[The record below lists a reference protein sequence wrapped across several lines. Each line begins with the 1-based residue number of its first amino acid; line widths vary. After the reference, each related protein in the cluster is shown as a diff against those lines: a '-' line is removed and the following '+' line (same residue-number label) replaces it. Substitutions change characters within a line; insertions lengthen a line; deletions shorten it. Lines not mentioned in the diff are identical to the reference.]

1 MRHDD
6 AEIVRQT
13 LAGNQDVFSELV
25 RRYRGLA
32 YGLAHHLVRNQ
43 ADAEDL
49 AQDAF
54 LNAYKNLTQ
63 LKEASK
69 FGSWLR

>member
-6 AEIVRQT
+6 AEIVCQT

-25 RRYRGLA
+25 RRYR
-32 YGLAHHLVRNQ
+32 GLAHHLVRNQ

-69 FGSWLR
+69 FGS